1 MLEDLCLVAV
11 VGKVTEEEMLTCGK
25 ELVVWV
31 EGQLLAGDCVCG
43 GLWGPCCWVA
53 VG

>member
-11 VGKVTEEEMLTCGK
+11 VGKAVTEDEQLTCGK

-31 EGQLLAGDCVCG
+31 DEGQLLAEDCVSG
-43 GLWGPCCWVA
+43 GLCV
-53 VG
+53 